1 MKTTR
6 QAFTLIEL
14 LATLLILS
22 LLLALLFPAIRMGL
36 NKAHT
41 AKSASNLR
49 QIGLTFQLY
58 LQNNDNI
65 LPQRFY
71 PSASPRTG
79 YDELLLPYT
88 GGNTSIFQCPAHQK
102 RDYPY
107 EPSYGMNWYYDNC
120 SVMLVKNASRT
131 ILATGTLG
139 SNGVGAHRAD
149 RDSISPGVLDKTRH
163 QGKANY
169 LFFDG
174 HVELLKFEQ
183 TIGTEDMWGTDY
195 GTHDEALPDS
205 YSPEE

>member
-1 MKTTR
+1 MR
-6 QAFTLIEL
+6 SIRNAFSLIEL
-14 LATLLILS
+14 LVVLAVII
-22 LLLALLFPAIRMGL
+22 LLLGLLFPAVQMAL

-41 AKSASNLR
+41 AKAASNLR
-49 QIGLTFQLY
+49 QIGIAFQLY
-58 LQNNDNI
+58 LQNNDNTM
-65 LPQRFY
+65 PQRFY

-88 GGNTSIFQCPAHQK
+88 NGDTQIFQCPAHKQ

-120 SVMLVKNASRT
+120 NVLLVTENSKT

-139 SNGVGAHRAD
+139 GAGIGSHRAD
-149 RDSISPGVLDKTRH
+149 RDSGDPGVLDTRRH

-183 TIGTEDMWGTDY
+183 TLSPVDLWGTDH
-195 GTHDEALPDS
+195 GMHDEPLPETH
-205 YSPEE
+205 SP